1 MNGTQGIAGWRW
13 IFILEGVVRTVSA
26 IANHNNRML
35 TGSLDYLRYWLC
47 QLRAYRGLSGQGTPL
62 MAIP

>member
-13 IFILEGVVRTVSA
+13 IFILEGVVCTVSA
-26 IANHNNRML
+26 IANHNNRIL
-35 TGSLDYLRYWLC
+35 TDSLDYLRCCLC
-47 QLRAYRGLSGQGTPL
+47 HLRADRGLSRQGTPL